1 MSKDRIEI
9 ELVKNDCKWGQIIDD
24 GERTL
29 IGMYELGKMQR
40 QLFYM
45 DREQLRQLVNTLTT
59 IVNT

>member
-9 ELVKNDCKWGQIIDD
+9 ELVKNDGKWGQIVDD

-29 IGMYELGKMQR
+29 IGMYELGKVQR

-45 DREQLRQLVNTLTT
+45 DRGQLRQLVNTLTM
-59 IVNT
+59 IVNN

>member
-9 ELVKNDCKWGQIIDD
+9 ELVKNDHKWGQIIDD

-29 IGMYELGKMQR
+29 VGMYEEGKVER

-45 DREQLRQLVNTLTT
+45 DREQLRQLVNTLAMML
-59 IVNT
+59 

>member
-29 IGMYELGKMQR
+29 IGMYELGKVQR

>member
-40 QLFYM
+40 QLFYI